1 MLHLNLMTRFRQV
14 AFAAMFCLGAASVA
28 TAAPSEQE
36 AGVHNSPVTN
46 SLSGYIIA
54 VG

>member
-1 MLHLNLMTRFRQV
+1 MLPLNPLARLRQV
-14 AFAAMFCLGAASVA
+14 ALAAMFCLGAASVV

-36 AGVHNSPVTN
+36 AGSHSGAVTN